1 MQVPTKSKCFNFNT
15 LFFSF
20 KEKIPILRNDRRSFK
35 NNRKVVKNIVFTIFF
50 TLLFIFS
57 SFTVVDKRDLSINTV
72 VIDAGHGGKDSGTTG
87 VAAKEKDIALKIALE
102 LGKTIQKYLKDVK
115 VIYTRDDDTF
125 IELEERAQIANK
137 NGADLFISIHCNSL
151 PANTSESRKQSVFGT
166 ETYIMGMHTSDAN
179 FDVAKRENSVILM
192 EEDNKETYEG
202 FDPNSPESYI
212 LFSLY
217 QSAYLENSLRIA
229 DKIEHQFKD
238 RVKRKSRGVRQ
249 AGFWVL
255 YRTSMPSVL
264 VETGYLSNH
273 SEEKYLNDSYGQTLI
288 ASGLFRAFRD
298 YKNEIESTIN

>member
-1 MQVPTKSKCFNFNT
+1 
-15 LFFSF
+15 
-20 KEKIPILRNDRRSFK
+20 
-35 NNRKVVKNIVFTIFF
+35 
-50 TLLFIFS
+50 
-57 SFTVVDKRDLSINTV
+57 V
-72 VIDAGHGGKDSGTTG
+72 VIDAGHGGKDSGTRG
-87 VAAKEKDIALKIALE
+87 AVSKEKDIALNIALE

-115 VIYTRDDDTF
+115 VIYTRTDDTF
-125 IELEERAQIANK
+125 IELEERAQMANK

-151 PANTSESRKQSVFGT
+151 PETTPDARKQSIFGT
-166 ETYIMGMHTSDAN
+166 ETYIMGMHTSEAN

-192 EEDNKETYEG
+192 EDGSKETYEG

-217 QSAYLENSLRIA
+217 QSAYLDNSLRMA
-229 DKIEHQFKD
+229 DKIEHQFQE

-264 VETGYLSNH
+264 VETGYLSNS
-273 SEEKYLNDSYGQTLI
+273 SEEKYLSDSYGQTLI

-298 YKNEIESTIN
+298 YKSEIESTIN